1 MSAAGKKWLTITL
14 LALGGVFVL
23 VGILR
28 GETFIVLKKATLIC
42 LECIGIG

>member
-1 MSAAGKKWLTITL
+1 MSAAGKKWLAITL

-23 VGILR
+23 VGVLR
-28 GETFIVLKKATLIC
+28 GEVFTVLKKATTIC